1 MSQGIQETYRHL
13 PFETAHPAVTL
24 AYFASTVLIGM
35 FALQPVF
42 VAIWLAGGLALSL
55 VCVGWREALAKLRWL
70 VPMLVL
76 VCLVNPLFVA
86 SGSTLLFRVG
96 PLAVYLESLAYGL
109 TMGALL
115 AACVLWMEGASRC
128 LPAEALMSLLANR
141 LPSLALMLSLG
152 SQLVP
157 QLLRRS
163 HSVDAVACAC
173 TAGGGERAAHS
184 RAGRVRT
191 STIVMSWALED
202 SVGRADAMRARGWG
216 SGMAR
221 TTWQDRSFRASDAL
235 TLVAVVVLALASA
248 LTAWVACSQWSF
260 YPVMA
265 TLTWWWGYAPFALL
279 CAAPVV
285 LAGIEDARWR

>member
-1 MSQGIQETYRHL
+1 MPNHTRHL

-24 AYFASTVLIGM
+24 AYFVAAILIGM
-35 FALQPVF
+35 FSLQPVF
-42 VAIWLAGGLALSL
+42 VCIWLVGGLALSL
-55 VCVGWREALAKLRWL
+55 TCVGWRDTLSKLRWL
-70 VPMLVL
+70 VPMLAL

-86 SGSTLLFRVG
+86 SGSTLLFHLG

-115 AACVLWMEGASRC
+115 AACVLWLEGASRC
-128 LPAEALMSLLANR
+128 LPADSLMALLANR
-141 LPSLALMLSLG
+141 LPTLALMLSLG

-163 HSVDAVACAC
+163 QSVDAVACAC
-173 TAGGGERAAHS
+173 TAGGGERAARS

-221 TTWQDRSFRASDAL
+221 TSWQDRPFRASDAL
-235 TLVAVVVLALASA
+235 VLTVVAILALASG

-260 YPVMA
+260 YPTMP
-265 TLTWWWGYAPFALL
+265 TLTWWWGYAPFTLL

-285 LAGIEDARWR
+285 LVGLEQARWKSL